1 MNIRI
6 GIDVG
11 GTFTDF
17 LVIYP
22 DGKRRIHKTSS
33 VPSNPPL
40 AVQIGLTEIAAAEHK
55 SLEDFMAEVGL
66 IVHGTTVTTNAL
78 LTRNGPITGLLT
90 TEGFRDVLPMRDGT
104 REEAYDNRL
113 EQPVPLVPRYL
124 RQPVGGRVDYKGDV
138 LTALQEVDVYAAAE
152 IFKANAV
159 ESVAISF
166 MHSHAE
172 TSHEDRAAEI
182 IAEVMPGAYITK
194 SSELLAQA
202 RYYPRMS
209 TAVLNSFA
217 GPIISSYLS
226 TLTELLEEAHF
237 EGVLLLMQSNGGVAT
252 PSELAKRAALSL
264 LSGPASGPTAGLLV
278 TAAHGWDSC
287 LTVDMGGTSFDAA
300 VVKDNKPLIMTDG
313 IIDRWRI
320 ALPMVDINTIGAGG
334 GSIASVDEGGLLRV
348 GPQSA
353 GATPG
358 PACYRRGG
366 VNATVTDA
374 DVVLGYIDPDTF
386 LHGQI
391 GLDREASIQA
401 IKNDVADPLGIS
413 VEEAAFGIYQ
423 MVNVNMATGVRDITV
438 RRGLDPRDFPIVVA
452 GGAGPVHAAAIAREL
467 EIPILLTPRDS
478 SIFCAAGMLVCDFK
492 HDYVQSS
499 NQRLESLSDEY
510 LVETWTGMMAEGRR
524 TLHAEGVPD
533 DAISYVPSVDLRY
546 KGQWYEINVEVDP
559 ANLVSPNL
567 AEFYASFHQLHDTL
581 FGYSTVDMP
590 IDLLNIRLTV
600 VGSTPNDRVDLAA
613 TTPGS
618 GLPEQRR
625 RHIYSPLQRR
635 MVEVEVYQGA
645 AMVPLDEI
653 EGPAIIELGTTTI
666 VVLDEYNTIVDKNG
680 SFVMY
685 LRDQMLTLK
694 ARLDLS

>member
-1 MNIRI
+1 MSIRI

-33 VPSNPPL
+33 VPSNPPM
-40 AVQIGLTEIAAAEHK
+40 AVQIGLAEIATAENK
-55 SLEDFMAEVGL
+55 TIEDFMAEVGL

-78 LTRNGPITGLLT
+78 LTRNGPTTGLLT

-124 RQPVGGRVDYKGDV
+124 RQPVAGRVDYKGDV
-138 LTALQEVDVYAAAE
+138 LTALKEEDVYAAAE
-152 IFKANAV
+152 IFKANDV

-182 IAEVMPGAYITK
+182 IAEVLPGAYITK

-209 TAVLNSFA
+209 TAVLNSYA

-226 TLTELLEEAHF
+226 TLTELLEEVHF
-237 EGVLLLMQSNGGVAT
+237 SGILLLMQSNGGVAT
-252 PSELAKRAALSL
+252 PGELAKRAALSL

-401 IKNDVADPLGIS
+401 IKNDVADPLGIT

-452 GGAGPVHAAAIAREL
+452 GGAGPVHAGAIAREL

-510 LVETWTGMMAEGRR
+510 LVDTWKGMMAEGRK
-524 TLHAEGVPD
+524 TLHAEGVAD
-533 DAISYVPSVDLRY
+533 AAISYVPSVDLRY

-559 ANLVSPNL
+559 ANLVSPNI
-567 AEFYASFHQLHDTL
+567 AEFYASFHKLHDTL
-581 FGYSTVDMP
+581 FGYSTLDMP

-600 VGSTPNDRVDLAA
+600 VGTTPNDRVDLAA
-613 TTPGS
+613 TAAGAI
-618 GLPEQRR
+618 PEHRR
-625 RHIYSPLQRR
+625 RDIYSPLQRQ

-666 VVLDEYNTIVDKNG
+666 VVLDEYNTVVDKNG

-685 LRDQMLTLK
+685 LRDQKDTLK